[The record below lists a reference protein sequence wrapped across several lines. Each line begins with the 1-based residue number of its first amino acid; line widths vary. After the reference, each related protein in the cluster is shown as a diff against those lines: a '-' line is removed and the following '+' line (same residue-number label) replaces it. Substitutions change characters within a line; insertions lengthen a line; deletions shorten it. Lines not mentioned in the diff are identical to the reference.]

1 MRRLLIRRARVVLLA
16 GALPFVFAGCMGY
29 PAQVPAGQDSA
40 PTMAPPESS
49 GESRLPGLLSQL
61 QAGSTGIELFDGS
74 QNDVLAAQDAQDKA
88 DGATPTTTGTAPS
101 GTSTPTPTRTPA
113 GSLPLTQ
120 PTATPTPRNT
130 PAATPSPAPS
140 TEAAPTATPT
150 PIATST
156 PVPTPTATPIAT
168 VEAGSTPPTEGGAAP
183 TQAPPTEG

>member
-1 MRRLLIRRARVVLLA
+1 MRRLLIRIARVAPFA
-16 GALPFVFAGCMGY
+16 GALPFVLVGCMGY
-29 PAQVPAGQDSA
+29 PAQVPAGQDAA

-88 DGATPTTTGTAPS
+88 DAATPTTTGTAPS
-101 GTSTPTPTRTPA
+101 GTSTPTRTPV

-130 PAATPSPAPS
+130 PAATPSPSPS